1 MQAHVEQ
8 KNLVKI
14 EIKLHTWKNLLKT
27 WSYFNGPKKQKHS
40 QTLTQNKKKKTH
52 IPLPP
57 FQKKK
62 ILGLWGVWYIL
73 ISCM

>member
-1 MQAHVEQ
+1 MQAHVEHYFFIENRNQTSHTKKPIENLKFFQWTQ
-8 KNLVKI
+8 KKRL
-14 EIKLHTWKNLLKT
+14 
-27 WSYFNGPKKQKHS
+27 S
-40 QTLTQNKKKKTH
+40 QPLTQNKKEKIH